1 MRDVGD
7 FVPKRVVIGAQAKQQ
22 PKSPMPN
29 CTVESIEL
37 GRVGRRVIKAS
48 FDGGDLSSDAGV
60 LLLRRADERIGLTRA
75 IARVFADERR
85 AASVTHPIHS
95 LLAQRLY
102 ALCCGWEDVTDHN
115 TLRHDLAL
123 QTAVGRDSALASGPT
138 LCRLEAAATPAHTAA
153 LHGVLLD
160 QFIASRTETPQE
172 LILDIDATHVPLHGG
187 QEKAHFH
194 RYYDNY
200 CYLPLYV
207 FCGQHL
213 LACVLRPSSRDP
225 ASVLSALIK
234 LITQCLRQKWPDVR
248 LIVRGDSGFCRPAAL
263 RRFDKWGIHYIIGL
277 QKNAALLK
285 RVELAELAI
294 ADAYQATGIKQRLI
308 GEFEYAAGTWE
319 RERHVIARL
328 EHDARGANPRFV
340 VTSLHGDCE
349 ALYEQ
354 LYCARGEA
362 ENRIKEAQLDL
373 FGRRASCRKFQGNQ
387 LRLLLAALAY
397 TLMIRLRR
405 LALHGTELERACTAT
420 IRTKLLKIGAALVRN
435 TRRIRVLMAS
445 HHPLRHVFFAAAQ
458 ALAP

>member
-1 MRDVGD
+1 
-7 FVPKRVVIGAQAKQQ
+7 
-22 PKSPMPN
+22 MPN
-29 CTVESIEL
+29 RTIESSAEPITL
-37 GRVGRRVIKAS
+37 GKVGRRLIEAA
-48 FDGGDLSSDAGV
+48 FDGGDLTSDAGM
-60 LLLRRADERIGLTRA
+60 LLLKRADERIGLTRA
-75 IARVFADERR
+75 VAAVFADHRDPGR
-85 AASVTHPIHS
+85 VTHSIRS
-95 LLAQRLY
+95 LLAQRIY

-123 QTAVGRDSALASGPT
+123 QTAVGRDEALASGPT
-138 LCRLEAAATPAHTAA
+138 LCRLEATATPAHTAA

-160 QFIASRTETPQE
+160 QFIASRAAAPRE
-172 LILDIDATHVPLHGG
+172 LILDIDATHVPLHGD

-207 FCGQHL
+207 FCGQDL

-225 ASVLSALIK
+225 ASILCALIK
-234 LITQCLRQKWPDVR
+234 LIAQRLRAKWPEVR

-263 RRFDKWGIHYIIGL
+263 RRFEKWGVHYILGL

-308 GEFEYAAGTWE
+308 GEFDYAAGSWE

-340 VTSLHGDCE
+340 VTSLQGDCA

-373 FGRRASCRKFQGNQ
+373 FGRRASCHKFQGNQ
-387 LRLLLAALAY
+387 LRLLLAGLAY
-397 TLMIRLRR
+397 TLMIHLRR
-405 LALHGTELERACTAT
+405 LALRGTELERACTAT
-420 IRTKLLKIGAALVRN
+420 IRTKLLKVGAAIVRN
-435 TRRIRVLMAS
+435 TRRVRVLMAS
-445 HHPLRHVFFAAAQ
+445 HHPLRHVFFAAAH

>member
-1 MRDVGD
+1 
-7 FVPKRVVIGAQAKQQ
+7 
-22 PKSPMPN
+22 MPH
-29 CTVESIEL
+29 CTVDCSTELIEL
-37 GRVGRRVIKAS
+37 GKVGRRVIEAS

-60 LLLRRADERIGLTRA
+60 LLLRRTDERIGLTRA

-85 AASVTHPIHS
+85 AASVTHPIHC
-95 LLAQRLY
+95 LLAQRIY
-102 ALCCGWEDVTDHN
+102 ALCCGWEDVADHN

-123 QTAVGRDSALASGPT
+123 QTAVGRDCALASGPT
-138 LCRLEAAATPAHTAA
+138 LCRLEAAATPVHTAA

-160 QFIASRTETPQE
+160 QFIASRAEAPQE
-172 LILDIDATHVPLHGG
+172 LILDIDATHVPLHGE

-207 FCGQHL
+207 FCGQDL

-225 ASVLSALIK
+225 ASILSALIK
-234 LITQCLRQKWPDVR
+234 LIAQRLREKWPDVR
-248 LIVRGDSGFCRPAAL
+248 LIVRGDSGFCRPVAL

-285 RVELAELAI
+285 RVELAELAL
-294 ADAYQATGIKQRLI
+294 ADAYQATGIKQRMI
-308 GEFEYAAGTWE
+308 GQFDYAAGTWE

-340 VTSLHGDCE
+340 VTSLHGDCD

-373 FGRRASCRKFQGNQ
+373 FGRRASCHKFQGNQ
-387 LRLLLAALAY
+387 LRLLLAGLAY
-397 TLMIRLRR
+397 TLMIHLRR
-405 LALHGTELERACTAT
+405 LALHGTELECACTAT
-420 IRTKLLKIGAALVRN
+420 IRIKLLKIGAAIVRN

-445 HHPLRHVFFAAAQ
+445 HHPLRHVFFTAAR